1 MKQKFLLKTML
12 LLCALIVGVSNVWA
26 TDVTYTVTSTSAV
39 SKSGTAPDGATATYR
54 STYSSKCQLTG
65 GNSMTLTLSGYAGK
79 KITGITLSMKSN
91 TSKGAGTLSVKAGET
106 TIASISDSKF
116 NTSSWN
122 GAWSTSYVDVSV
134 SMSNNSYAIQ
144 SNENVVITIAATE
157 NSLYCESFKLTYEDA
172 SSGGSTPSITANN
185 VNIAYDATNGSIG
198 YSLSNAEGNVS
209 ASITSG
215 DWLSLGDITASAVP
229 FTCSANISTSP
240 RNATVTLSFT
250 GATTK
255 VVTVTQAGRPNVIS
269 DITANSTAYTVVGT
283 VVATNSRGFVIGD
296 GTGYVYTYL
305 GSTPSQSV
313 NDKVK
318 ISGTTGTYGQIIQFT
333 NSATITAETTSTY
346 DGTPAATVL
355 DASGIA
361 SYDNSEVYKLSNY
374 VQLEGTLGTTTSG
387 NNTFYDIS
395 VVTGNTTETARIS
408 YPTTAQT
415 TALSALVGKTVRVKG
430 YFAGF
435 SSSTFT
441 MMLESV
447 VEVTEPTLSVDP
459 TTAQA
464 FTYAVGNG
472 PSDDQMFTVTGKN
485 LASADITASVSS
497 EYEITDDT
505 DYSSSVTIAS
515 GDRVSVR
522 LKAGLAKGEH
532 NGTLTLS
539 STDATDVVINLS
551 GTVTGQTYAIEQ
563 YTTPET
569 AHGTITFSP
578 ASPIEDGTEVTLS
591 AEPAEGYTF
600 TADSWVIYKQSG
612 EDYVVDNSITVT
624 ANKFNMPAYAIWV
637 DGTFNAKPTYAI
649 TCVADPV
656 AGGEIISDLGNA
668 YNGQTVTLSYT
679 ENTGYK
685 LSSIVITKTSDGSAT
700 GITPAVSGGDF
711 TFTMPGYAVT
721 ATATYKEVYTSGTF
735 AKYSSAITE
744 GYYVITYGNYVLK
757 NTISSNRFD
766 YYYLTD
772 KDNIKDNMFTD
783 PDPSIVW
790 YIKPNGNYW
799 TLYNDEKG
807 EYAAGTGSKNQ
818 GALIESVTDFAKWTV
833 TMSNGTFQFENLG
846 RSNAL
851 TGNSNRWLRNNAGS
865 GWACYAD
872 ATGGALTLYKMTV
885 LTPRTITFEGNGGT
899 YNEATTYTQDVYD
912 GIDDKLDANKF
923 TRDGYEFVAWN
934 NQADGVGTSSYVD
947 GAKIT
952 VTGGDLTLYAQW
964 APLYTLTIDDNI
976 EGGSVAIE
984 GNVPSAIEDA
994 EIELSYTPNA
1004 GHKFSAWNVYKEGD
1018 TSTKVT
1024 VTDNKFA
1031 MPNYNVVISAT
1042 FEEVPTYS
1050 LVTDVN
1056 DIVPGKHYIIA
1067 SGTNGSV
1074 KAMGNQN
1081 TNYRNVV
1088 SVTASN
1094 GIIPETDGV
1103 FEFVIYGPN
1112 ADGNYTIYDAKYN
1125 SNAGGYLYAN
1135 SSSSNYMGTQDSND
1149 ANGKWSIEIANTGSA
1164 TINAQGT
1171 NTRNCMRFNGDRFS
1185 CYASTTS
1192 VSALPYLYV
1201 KDGDTPVA
1209 TTASVKLN
1217 ASGYATFASATA
1229 LDFLDADAGGI
1240 EYSAWQITGISG
1252 DAITFSQIKSTVA
1265 AGEGILL
1272 KGTPNA
1278 TINLNVL
1285 PIGGETLG
1293 DNKLEGITTATA
1305 IVADTYYGLK
1315 GNTFVKVKAGTIP
1328 AGKALLPASEIPS
1341 GAREL
1346 NFVFEGEQTTSISEE
1361 CRVKSEEFATAT
1373 IFDLQGRKVT
1383 KPQKGLYIVNG
1394 RKVVV
1399 K

>member
-12 LLCALIVGVSNVWA
+12 LLLCMIVGTSSTWA
-26 TDVTYTVTSTSAV
+26 TDVTYDFTAINGFSNWSTAYSKHEVEYNEAIVTFNSANRQTSTITNQPVTKGQQVTIVMKNDNTLSGVAFVCTQWGTKAQTITLHYSKDGGANYTSTGVTSTNFKIS
-39 SKSGTAPDGATATYR
+39 SNTLPSGTNAVKITFSSTTNQVGITSA
-54 STYSSKCQLTG
+54 SITYS
-65 GNSMTLTLSGYAGK
+65 N
-79 KITGITLSMKSN
+79 
-91 TSKGAGTLSVKAGET
+91 
-106 TIASISDSKF
+106 
-116 NTSSWN
+116 
-122 GAWSTSYVDVSV
+122 
-134 SMSNNSYAIQ
+134 
-144 SNENVVITIAATE
+144 
-157 NSLYCESFKLTYEDA
+157 
-172 SSGGSTPSITANN
+172 SSGGSTTAAPTISGDTPFVGSTTVTITNAASADGADIYYTLNGDDPTTTTSETCFAYSAPFSIDATTTVKAIAKKSTDTNASSVVSKTFTKITPLANIAALTANTE
-185 VNIAYDATNGSIG
+185 TNT
-198 YSLSNAEGNVS
+198 YY
-209 ASITSG
+209 
-215 DWLSLGDITASAVP
+215 
-229 FTCSANISTSP
+229 
-240 RNATVTLSFT
+240 VTLTDAVVTYVSGSYAYIQDASGAVALYKSDHGFTAGDVLNGTATISYQLRNNNPQITDISGVTPVSGSAPAPTAVAQSAWAYTFSDVLSQYFKIT
-250 GATTK
+250 GATITK
-255 VVTVTQAGRPNVIS
+255 SGSKYYVSLGGEDIQLYKNGGSISSLDLDEKYNITGFPTLFNSTKEIQIFEDPEVVT
-269 DITANSTAYTVVGT
+269 
-283 VVATNSRGFVIGD
+283 
-296 GTGYVYTYL
+296 
-305 GSTPSQSV
+305 TP
-313 NDKVK
+313 
-318 ISGTTGTYGQIIQFT
+318 
-333 NSATITAETTSTY
+333 
-346 DGTPAATVL
+346 
-355 DASGIA
+355 
-361 SYDNSEVYKLSNY
+361 
-374 VQLEGTLGTTTSG
+374 
-387 NNTFYDIS
+387 
-395 VVTGNTTETARIS
+395 
-408 YPTTAQT
+408 
-415 TALSALVGKTVRVKG
+415 ALSA
-430 YFAGF
+430 
-435 SSSTFT
+435 
-441 MMLESV
+441 
-447 VEVTEPTLSVDP
+447 DP
-459 TTAQA
+459 ATAQA
-464 FTYAVGNG
+464 FTYIVDNG
-472 PSDDQMFTVTGKN
+472 PSANQEFTITGTN
-485 LASADITASVSS
+485 LVSEDITATVSS

-551 GTVTGQTYAIEQ
+551 GTVTGQTYTISVDDNVTGGSIEADLTSAEEGVTVTLTATPDAA
-563 YTTPET
+563 YTFGSWTVYKDDM
-569 AHGTITFSP
+569 S
-578 ASPIEDGTEVTLS
+578 TEVTVTDNQFTMPDCEVYVT
-591 AEPAEGYTF
+591 ATF
-600 TADSWVIYKQSG
+600 T
-612 EDYVVDNSITVT
+612 
-624 ANKFNMPAYAIWV
+624 
-637 DGTFNAKPTYAI
+637 AKPTYAI
-649 TCVADPV
+649 TCVANPV
-656 AGGEIISDLGNA
+656 AGGTLEATPASA
-668 YNGQTVTLSYT
+668 YEGQTVTLSYLA
-679 ENTGYK
+679 ETGYS
-685 LSSIVITKTSDGSAT
+685 LSSIVITKTEDGSAT
-700 GITPAVSGGDF
+700 GITPTVSGDDF

-721 ATATYKEVYTSGTF
+721 ATATFESNIFEGSFAKVTSISALEDGAYYVLYDTKAMNSTVTSGNMGAVDVT
-735 AKYSSAITE
+735 I
-744 GYYVITYGNYVLK
+744 K
-757 NTISSNRFD
+757 N
-766 YYYLTD
+766 
-772 KDNIKDNMFTD
+772 NIIEN
-783 PDPSIVW
+783 PDRSIVW
-790 YIKPNGNYW
+790 KLVKNGDDWDLYSEKEGKYCYIEGTNTSAFKMAPTASYH
-799 TLYNDEKG
+799 
-807 EYAAGTGSKNQ
+807 YAVTTYTDGGFKFKTTHTSGRGINIRSDNFGS
-818 GALIESVTDFAKWTV
+818 
-833 TMSNGTFQFENLG
+833 
-846 RSNAL
+846 
-851 TGNSNRWLRNNAGS
+851 
-865 GWACYAD
+865 YAD
-872 ATGGALTLYKMTV
+872 SNNPKINLYKYKT
-885 LTPRTITFEGNGGT
+885 LTERTITFNGNGGT

-912 GIDDKLDANKF
+912 GIDAKLDANKF

-934 NQADGVGTSSYVD
+934 NQADGEGISSYVD

-952 VTGGDLTLYAQW
+952 VTGSDLTLYAHW

-1042 FEEVPTYS
+1042 FEEVQTYS

-1135 SSSSNYMGTQDSND
+1135 SSSSNNMGTQDSND

-1192 VSALPYLYV
+1192 VSALPYLFV

-1217 ASGYATFASATA
+1217 AYGYATFASTDA
-1229 LDFLDADAGGI
+1229 LDFLDADAAGI

-1315 GNTFVKVKAGTIP
+1315 GNTFVKVNAGTIP

-1361 CRVKSEEFATAT
+1361 CRVKSEEFTTAT